1 MPLGEILEKNIINK
15 INEMHLKG
23 NSLNNVA
30 FPENAELKK
39 KVLYV
44 KPQIKSQVS
53 KHRK

>member
-1 MPLGEILEKNIINK
+1 
-15 INEMHLKG
+15 MHLKG
-23 NSLNNVA
+23 NSLNNA
-30 FPENAELKK
+30 PFPENAELKK